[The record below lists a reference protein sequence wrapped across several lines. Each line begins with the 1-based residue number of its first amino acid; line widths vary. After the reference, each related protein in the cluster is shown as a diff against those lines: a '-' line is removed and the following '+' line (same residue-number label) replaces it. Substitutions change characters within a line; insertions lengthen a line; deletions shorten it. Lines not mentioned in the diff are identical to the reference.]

1 MNTYGLGVEN
11 NLEEINMKYMT
22 VTDLN
27 NAGATVIGTIK
38 GGEWVFGTPHKD
50 ILSNPGFYFLVSKF
64 GGPFDSPCVSARFYV
79 GNQRSKQGFSAVL
92 SHIRQRR
99 SQLARTIANNNVPY
113 AVFYLPASKMKPL
126 TTGFGKG
133 QLALA
138 FTRNHHSEYQTL
150 EEMNRMLADNFKFV
164 LQAY

>member
-1 MNTYGLGVEN
+1 
-11 NLEEINMKYMT
+11 MKYMT
-22 VTDLN
+22 SSDLHD
-27 NAGATVIGTIK
+27 AGATIIGAIK
-38 GGEWVFGTPHKD
+38 NGEWVFGTPHKD

-113 AVFYLPASKMKPL
+113 TVFYLPASKMKPL

>member
-1 MNTYGLGVEN
+1 
-11 NLEEINMKYMT
+11 MKYMT

-64 GGPFDSPCVSARFYV
+64 GGPFDSPCVSARFCV

-138 FTRNHHSEYQTL
+138 FTRNHRSEYQTL

>member
-1 MNTYGLGVEN
+1 
-11 NLEEINMKYMT
+11 MKYMT

-27 NAGATVIGTIK
+27 NVGATVIGTIK

-113 AVFYLPASKMKPL
+113 TVFYLPASKMKPL

>member
-1 MNTYGLGVEN
+1 
-11 NLEEINMKYMT
+11 
-22 VTDLN
+22 
-27 NAGATVIGTIK
+27 
-38 GGEWVFGTPHKD
+38 
-50 ILSNPGFYFLVSKF
+50 
-64 GGPFDSPCVSARFYV
+64 
-79 GNQRSKQGFSAVL
+79 
-92 SHIRQRR
+92 
-99 SQLARTIANNNVPY
+99 
-113 AVFYLPASKMKPL
+113 MKPL

>member
-1 MNTYGLGVEN
+1 MQVLLLLVQSRAVNGF
-11 NLEEINMKYMT
+11 
-22 VTDLN
+22 
-27 NAGATVIGTIK
+27 
-38 GGEWVFGTPHKD
+38 FGTPHKD
-50 ILSNPGFYFLVSKF
+50 ILSNSGFYFLVSKF
-64 GGPFDSPCVSARFYV
+64 GGPFNSPCVSARFYV

-113 AVFYLPASKMKPL
+113 TVFYLPASKMKPL

-133 QLALA
+133 QLALT

>member
-1 MNTYGLGVEN
+1 
-11 NLEEINMKYMT
+11 MKYMT

-113 AVFYLPASKMKPL
+113 TVFYLPASKMKPL

-133 QLALA
+133 QLTLA

>member
-1 MNTYGLGVEN
+1 
-11 NLEEINMKYMT
+11 MKYMT

-113 AVFYLPASKMKPL
+113 TVFYLPASKMKPL

-150 EEMNRMLADNFKFV
+150 EEMNRMLADNFKFI

>member
-1 MNTYGLGVEN
+1 MNSYGLGVEN

-113 AVFYLPASKMKPL
+113 TVFYLPSSKMKPL

>member
-1 MNTYGLGVEN
+1 
-11 NLEEINMKYMT
+11 MKYMT

-38 GGEWVFGTPHKD
+38 GGEWFLGTPHKD
-50 ILSNPGFYFLVSKF
+50 ILSKPGFYFLVSE
-64 GGPFDSPCVSARFYV
+64 FDGSYGSCVSARFYV

-99 SQLARTIANNNVPY
+99 SQLARTIANNNMAY
-113 AVFYLPASKMKPL
+113 TVFYLPSSKMKPL

>member
-1 MNTYGLGVEN
+1 
-11 NLEEINMKYMT
+11 MKYMT

-113 AVFYLPASKMKPL
+113 TVFYLPASKMKPL

-138 FTRNHHSEYQTL
+138 FTHNHHSEYQTL

>member
-1 MNTYGLGVEN
+1 
-11 NLEEINMKYMT
+11 MKYMT

-113 AVFYLPASKMKPL
+113 TVFYLPASKMKPL

-133 QLALA
+133 QLALV

>member
-1 MNTYGLGVEN
+1 
-11 NLEEINMKYMT
+11 MKYMT

-27 NAGATVIGTIK
+27 NTGATVIGTIK

-113 AVFYLPASKMKPL
+113 TVFYLPASKMKPL

>member
-1 MNTYGLGVEN
+1 
-11 NLEEINMKYMT
+11 MKYMT

-64 GGPFDSPCVSARFYV
+64 GGPFYSPCVSARFYV

-113 AVFYLPASKMKPL
+113 TVFYLPASKMKPL

>member
-1 MNTYGLGVEN
+1 
-11 NLEEINMKYMT
+11 MKYMT

-113 AVFYLPASKMKPL
+113 TVFYLPASKMKPL

-138 FTRNHHSEYQTL
+138 FTRNHHSEYETL

>member
-1 MNTYGLGVEN
+1 
-11 NLEEINMKYMT
+11 MKYMT

-113 AVFYLPASKMKPL
+113 TVFYLPASKMKPL

>member
-1 MNTYGLGVEN
+1 
-11 NLEEINMKYMT
+11 MKYMT

-38 GGEWVFGTPHKD
+38 GGEWVFGNPHKD

-113 AVFYLPASKMKPL
+113 TVFYLPASKMKPL

>member
-1 MNTYGLGVEN
+1 
-11 NLEEINMKYMT
+11 MKYMT

-27 NAGATVIGTIK
+27 NAGATVIGIIK

-113 AVFYLPASKMKPL
+113 TVFYLPASKMKPL

>member
-1 MNTYGLGVEN
+1 
-11 NLEEINMKYMT
+11 MKYMT

-113 AVFYLPASKMKPL
+113 TVFYLPASKMKPL

-138 FTRNHHSEYQTL
+138 FTRNHHSEHQTL

>member
-1 MNTYGLGVEN
+1 
-11 NLEEINMKYMT
+11 MKYMT

-38 GGEWVFGTPHKD
+38 SGEWVFGTPHKD

-64 GGPFDSPCVSARFYV
+64 GSPFDSPCVSARFYV

>member
-1 MNTYGLGVEN
+1 
-11 NLEEINMKYMT
+11 MKYMAAS
-22 VTDLN
+22 DLN

-50 ILSNPGFYFLVSKF
+50 ILSKPGFYFLVSLVSKF

-113 AVFYLPASKMKPL
+113 TVFYLPASKMKPL
-126 TTGFGKG
+126 TTGFGRS

>member
-1 MNTYGLGVEN
+1 
-11 NLEEINMKYMT
+11 MKYMT

-27 NAGATVIGTIK
+27 NAGATVIGTIN

-50 ILSNPGFYFLVSKF
+50 ILSKPGFYFLVSKF

-113 AVFYLPASKMKPL
+113 TVFYLPASKMKPL

-164 LQAY
+164 LQVY

>member
-1 MNTYGLGVEN
+1 
-11 NLEEINMKYMT
+11 MKYMT
-22 VTDLN
+22 VNDLN

-113 AVFYLPASKMKPL
+113 TVFYLPASKMKPL

>member
-1 MNTYGLGVEN
+1 
-11 NLEEINMKYMT
+11 MKYMT

-99 SQLARTIANNNVPY
+99 SQLARTIANNNVAY
-113 AVFYLPASKMKPL
+113 TVFYLPASKMKPL

>member
-1 MNTYGLGVEN
+1 
-11 NLEEINMKYMT
+11 MKYMT

-50 ILSNPGFYFLVSKF
+50 ILSTPGFYFLVSEF
-64 GGPFDSPCVSARFYV
+64 NGSCVSARFYV

-113 AVFYLPASKMKPL
+113 TVFYLPSSKMKPL

>member
-1 MNTYGLGVEN
+1 
-11 NLEEINMKYMT
+11 MKYMT

-99 SQLARTIANNNVPY
+99 SQLARTIANNNIPY
-113 AVFYLPASKMKPL
+113 TVFYLPASKMKPL

>member
-1 MNTYGLGVEN
+1 
-11 NLEEINMKYMT
+11 MKYMT

-99 SQLARTIANNNVPY
+99 SQLARTIANNNVAY
-113 AVFYLPASKMKPL
+113 TVFYLPASKMKPL

-133 QLALA
+133 QLSLA

>member
-1 MNTYGLGVEN
+1 
-11 NLEEINMKYMT
+11 MKYMT

-99 SQLARTIANNNVPY
+99 SQLARTIANNDVPY
-113 AVFYLPASKMKPL
+113 TVFYLPASKMKPL

>member
-1 MNTYGLGVEN
+1 MYSCGLGVEN
-11 NLEEINMKYMT
+11 NLEEIKMKYMT

-113 AVFYLPASKMKPL
+113 TVFYLPASKMKPL

>member
-1 MNTYGLGVEN
+1 
-11 NLEEINMKYMT
+11 MKYMT

-50 ILSNPGFYFLVSKF
+50 SLSNPGYYFLVSKF

-113 AVFYLPASKMKPL
+113 TVFYLPSSKMKPL

>member
-1 MNTYGLGVEN
+1 
-11 NLEEINMKYMT
+11 MKYMT

-99 SQLARTIANNNVPY
+99 SQLARSIANNNMAY
-113 AVFYLPASKMKPL
+113 TVFYLPASKMKPL

>member
-1 MNTYGLGVEN
+1 
-11 NLEEINMKYMT
+11 MKYMT

-38 GGEWVFGTPHKD
+38 GGEWVFGTPRKD

-113 AVFYLPASKMKPL
+113 TVFYLPASKMKPL

>member
-1 MNTYGLGVEN
+1 
-11 NLEEINMKYMT
+11 MKYMT

-113 AVFYLPASKMKPL
+113 TVFYLPSSKIKPL

>member
-1 MNTYGLGVEN
+1 
-11 NLEEINMKYMT
+11 MKYMT

-99 SQLARTIANNNVPY
+99 SQLARTIVNNNVPY
-113 AVFYLPASKMKPL
+113 TVFYLPASKMKPL

>member
-1 MNTYGLGVEN
+1 
-11 NLEEINMKYMT
+11 MKYMT

-79 GNQRSKQGFSAVL
+79 GNQRSKQGFNAVL

>member
-1 MNTYGLGVEN
+1 
-11 NLEEINMKYMT
+11 MKYMT

-99 SQLARTIANNNVPY
+99 SQLARTIANNNMAY
-113 AVFYLPASKMKPL
+113 TVFYLPASKMKPL

>member
-1 MNTYGLGVEN
+1 MNTCGLGVEN

-27 NAGATVIGTIK
+27 NAGATVIGTIR

-50 ILSNPGFYFLVSKF
+50 ILSKPGFYFLVSE
-64 GGPFDSPCVSARFYV
+64 FDGSCVSARFYV

-113 AVFYLPASKMKPL
+113 TVFYLPASKMKPL

>member
-1 MNTYGLGVEN
+1 
-11 NLEEINMKYMT
+11 MKYMT

-50 ILSNPGFYFLVSKF
+50 ILSTPGFYFLVSKF

-113 AVFYLPASKMKPL
+113 TVFYLPASKMKPL
-126 TTGFGKG
+126 TAGFGKG

>member
-1 MNTYGLGVEN
+1 
-11 NLEEINMKYMT
+11 MKYMT

-113 AVFYLPASKMKPL
+113 TVFYLPASKMKPL

-164 LQAY
+164 LQTY

>member
-1 MNTYGLGVEN
+1 
-11 NLEEINMKYMT
+11 MKYMT

-38 GGEWVFGTPHKD
+38 GGEWFLGIPHKD
-50 ILSNPGFYFLVSKF
+50 ILSKPGFYFLVNE
-64 GGPFDSPCVSARFYV
+64 FDGSCVSARFYV

-99 SQLARTIANNNVPY
+99 SQLARTIANNNMTY
-113 AVFYLPASKMKPL
+113 TVFYLPSSKMKPL